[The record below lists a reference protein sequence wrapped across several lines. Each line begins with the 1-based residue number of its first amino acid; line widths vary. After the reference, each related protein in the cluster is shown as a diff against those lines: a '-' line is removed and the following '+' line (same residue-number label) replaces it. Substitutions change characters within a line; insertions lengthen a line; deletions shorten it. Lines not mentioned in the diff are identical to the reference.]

1 MKLKIQLSTTDLFHS
16 FGVIKFFIPSL
27 CLEIFESPWNKYF
40 MDETFLWNVCI
51 LVLKQQKENRNGV
64 VVVYGGYNIKSTEW
78 IRKVEK

>member
-1 MKLKIQLSTTDLFHS
+1 
-16 FGVIKFFIPSL
+16 
-27 CLEIFESPWNKYF
+27 

-64 VVVYGGYNIKSTEW
+64 VVVVYGGYNIKSTEW